1 MEREMEINL
10 LFLKIRIRFPVLL
23 KSAPVFPAPAP
34 ATLSRCASD
43 WEFYKMASG
52 GRRPFTL
59 TKSYA
64 ALNFICDLEH
74 GTDTEQEP
82 EQPEDDYCLPHVPEV
97 CNKLNIFLESLDIF

>member
-1 MEREMEINL
+1 MERELEINL

-23 KSAPVFPAPAP
+23 KSAPAP

-74 GTDTEQEP
+74 GTDTEMEP

-97 CNKLNIFLESLDIF
+97 SNKIKNIFR